1 MLRNAT
7 GVHRICIVEAAVG
20 RSNCLPWST
29 EMANFKIFSGRIVD
43 DQAR

>member
-7 GVHRICIVEAAVG
+7 GVYRIYIVDAAVK

-29 EMANFKIFSGRIVD
+29 EMANFKIFSGRIAD
-43 DQAR
+43 GQAS